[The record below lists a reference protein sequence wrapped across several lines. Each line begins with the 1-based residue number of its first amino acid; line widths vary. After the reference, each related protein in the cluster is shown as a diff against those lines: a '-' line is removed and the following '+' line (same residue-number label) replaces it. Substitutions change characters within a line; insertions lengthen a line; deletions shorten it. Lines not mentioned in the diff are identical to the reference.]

1 MLRPEQEDALGMVSE
16 RLRSLYNPGASLEP
30 LRGAMRSGVNKK
42 YAKLP
47 DAIAAKTMAHGGK
60 SGQYGAGVLQGE
72 LARLGEMGGVDTD
85 IAQMGLQQQSAGDN
99 LLMQLLGQNFG
110 MTSNS
115 TRSGTTEGT
124 GTGVAPGDPLAG
136 GFQGGISALMTMLG
150 IGGLG
155 GMGGGGGTAA
165 GPANSTD
172 VGNIFRFLR

>member
-30 LRGAMRSGVNKK
+30 LRGAMRSGVNAK

-72 LARLGEMGGVDTD
+72 LARLGEMGGVDTN

-115 TRSGTTEGT
+115 TRSGTTEGS
-124 GTGVAPGDPLAG
+124 GTGVAAGDPLAG

-150 IGGLG
+150 
-155 GMGGGGGTAA
+155 MQQGGGGNSSA
-165 GPANSTD
+165 GNGASVPWNWIERD
-172 VGNIFRFLR
+172 